1 MGAADDTGALQL
13 YRNQVK
19 KLTFVDNTILGSA
32 NRWADLS
39 STEKRGVVVTEM
51 ASIHRQRK
59 QAAEAKKQAWTHKG
73 GGLLKST
80 RKAGTDAD
88 DDYVQQASEAADMH
102 ERAFEDSREMRK
114 LFKDL
119 DNLAKAKQVPKP
131 PSSTPVNTGHASF
144 RHSTFCQIY

>member
-1 MGAADDTGALQL
+1 MGGL
-13 YRNQVK
+13 VK
-19 KLTFVDNTILGSA
+19 HRKERARCDRDGVNPP
-32 NRWADLS
+32 
-39 STEKRGVVVTEM
+39 TEKAGRRSEK
-51 ASIHRQRK
+51 ASVDTQR
-59 QAAEAKKQAWTHKG
+59 G

-131 PSSTPVNTGHASF
+131 PSSTPVNTGHSF